1 MLFRCICMYILAS
14 AIKLEVIR
22 SIENFALKMG
32 GRGGGEWGAGK
43 KREGSGI
50 FRNGRATQNLG
61 GLKPSTSYAPLPRPY
76 L

>member
-1 MLFRCICMYILAS
+1 MRSICQFGADTMEDTMLFRCICMYILAS

-32 GRGGGEWGAGK
+32 GSGGGEWGAGK

-50 FRNGRATQNLG
+50 FRNGRAT
-61 GLKPSTSYAPLPRPY
+61 
-76 L
+76 

>member
-32 GRGGGEWGAGK
+32 GRGGGVGS
-43 KREGSGI
+43 REEEGGVWNFQKWESYLKSGGS
-50 FRNGRATQNLG
+50 
-61 GLKPSTSYAPLPRPY
+61 
-76 L
+76 